1 LVGRIEAFSQAV
13 FADRQI
19 GRDMDSRALRVMALA
34 DTEFLQVFTG
44 CGFDLNFGDR
54 GGRWRITSHLL
65 NERLH
70 VSFGAFQMD
79 LHSLAA
85 VEDPA
90 SEAIRMRQTINKRAK
105 TNPLHHA
112 THTD

>member
-1 LVGRIEAFSQAV
+1 
-13 FADRQI
+13 
-19 GRDMDSRALRVMALA
+19 MDSRVLRVMALA
-34 DTEFLQVFTG
+34 NAEFRQVFAG

-54 GGRWRITSHLL
+54 GRRRRITPHLL

-70 VSFGAFQMD
+70 VSFGAFQMN

-90 SEAIRMRQTINKRAK
+90 SEAIRMRQTVNKRAK

-112 THTD
+112 THTN